1 MAIVKNLNGV
11 AATSNQTGSAIET
24 GALFIKAANIGL
36 QVVGTGLSTSD
47 STVTLQQSND
57 GTNWDSVLDGGGAVF
72 TITMASGTTSQSAI
86 LTNMSMG
93 FLRAVYTK
101 NTNAAGTITVTLN
114 FV

>member
-1 MAIVKNLNGV
+1 MATVKNLNGV

-36 QVVGTGLSTSD
+36 QAVGTSLSTSD

-57 GTNWDSVLDGGGAVF
+57 GTNWDSVLDSTGSTF
-72 TITMASGTTSQSAI
+72 TITMASGDSSQSTV
-86 LTNMSMG
+86 LTNMAMG